1 MFTGLVEET
10 GRVVGS
16 SPIDGGLRYQ
26 IHAERLSAE
35 LAIGDS
41 IAVNGT
47 CLTVVALEGDR
58 FSVEAVGETLEKT
71 SLKAIQIGSRVNLEL
86 PMRADGRF
94 GGHMVQGH
102 VNAVA
107 TITQWFRRGENWFLE
122 VELPRHLLKY
132 VVLEGSIAIDGI
144 SLTVA
149 TLEENRVGI
158 NIIPHTAKV
167 TNLGEKST
175 GDPVNIE
182 VDMIAKYLENLLVH
196 YRDHLTEKREG

>member
-122 VELPRHLLKY
+122 VELPRHLMKY

-167 TNLGEKST
+167 TNLGEKAT